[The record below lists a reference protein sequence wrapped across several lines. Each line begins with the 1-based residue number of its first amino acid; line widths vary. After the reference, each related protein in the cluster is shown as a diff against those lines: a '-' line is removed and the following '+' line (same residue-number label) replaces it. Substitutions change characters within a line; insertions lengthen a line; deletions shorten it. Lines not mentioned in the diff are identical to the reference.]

1 MSILLSEDYLWD
13 IIILLKFVILVLTVI
28 WLYGDMDAWI
38 GHGTINNN
46 YAESES
52 VKTTMLNH

>member
-28 WLYGDMDAWI
+28 WLYGDMDTWI
-38 GHGTINNN
+38 GHG
-46 YAESES
+46 YD
-52 VKTTMLNH
+52 K